1 MVQLK
6 QIKPKLDGMKMKQD
20 NVDICPADTQN
31 SYFKRDVP
39 NIILNLKE
47 KLKKKTIE
55 THINSVL
62 VISKTRKMSSA
73 GL

>member
-6 QIKPKLDGMKMKQD
+6 QIKLKLDGMKMKQD

-39 NIILNLKE
+39 NIILKLQE
-47 KLKKKTIE
+47 KLKKKQLK
-55 THINSVL
+55 HIL
-62 VISKTRKMSSA
+62 IRY
-73 GL
+73 L

>member
-47 KLKKKTIE
+47 K
-55 THINSVL
+55 
-62 VISKTRKMSSA
+62 
-73 GL
+73 